1 MNPLNIE
8 PGDKSF
14 ARRARDRQA
23 SLTKPPG
30 SLGRLEDLAVRLA
43 AIQRTDHP
51 TTRGRAIVIFAG
63 DHGVTE
69 EGVSPYPSEVTG
81 QMLKNFVSGGAAI
94 NAIAGVADADVIVVD
109 VGTLEPG
116 TPADD
121 VDDDGAFHAR
131 SVRRGTR
138 NMVNV
143 PAMTKAELDEAL
155 EVGRSEAKLLDN
167 TALVGLG
174 EMGIGN
180 TTAASAMTAALTGLP
195 VARVTGAG
203 TGLDAA
209 GVRHK
214 SEVIER
220 ALARALENDATTEP
234 LRVLQSVGGLEIAAL
249 VGFCLQAAEQR
260 MAIVVDGFITT
271 AAFAVAWRLCPEIID
286 YAFFAHRSAEPG
298 HAALLEMMDVE
309 PMLDLSLRLGEGT
322 GAALAIPILD
332 AAVAAHN
339 EMATFESAGVSD
351 KTP

>member
-1 MNPLNIE
+1 
-8 PGDKSF
+8 
-14 ARRARDRQA
+14 
-23 SLTKPPG
+23 
-30 SLGRLEDLAVRLA
+30 
-43 AIQRTDHP
+43 
-51 TTRGRAIVIFAG
+51 
-63 DHGVTE
+63 
-69 EGVSPYPSEVTG
+69 
-81 QMLKNFVSGGAAI
+81 
-94 NAIAGVADADVIVVD
+94 
-109 VGTLEPG
+109 
-116 TPADD
+116 
-121 VDDDGAFHAR
+121 
-131 SVRRGTR
+131 
-138 NMVNV
+138 MVNE

-155 EVGRSEAKLLDN
+155 EVGRSEAKLLEN

-203 TGLDAA
+203 TGLDPAQ
-209 GVRHK
+209 VRHK
-214 SEVIER
+214 IEVIER
-220 ALARALENDATTEP
+220 ALARHATSEP

-249 VGFCLQAAEQR
+249 VGFCLQAAAQR

-309 PMLDLSLRLGEGT
+309 PMFDLSLRLGEGT

>member
-1 MNPLNIE
+1 MVTPQNIE
-8 PGDKSF
+8 PADTSF
-14 ARRARDRQA
+14 AERARERQA
-23 SLTKPPG
+23 NLTKPPG
-30 SLGRLEDLAVRLA
+30 SLGRLEELAVRLA
-43 AIQRTDHP
+43 AIQRTDDP
-51 TTRGRAIVIFAG
+51 RTRGRAIVIFAG

-69 EGVSPYPSEVTG
+69 DGVSSYPSEVTG
-81 QMLKNFVSGGAAI
+81 QMLKNFVAGGAAI

-116 TPADD
+116 VSGADA
-121 VDDDGAFHAR
+121 VDFRAR

-138 NMVNV
+138 NMVRE

-155 EVGRSEAKLLDN
+155 EVGMGEAKLLED

-195 VARVTGAG
+195 VARVTGPG
-203 TGLDAA
+203 TGLDSAEV
-209 GVRHK
+209 GHK
-214 SEVIER
+214 IEVVER
-220 ALARALENDATTEP
+220 ALALHDTSEP
-234 LRVLQSVGGLEIAAL
+234 LRALQNVGGLEIAAL
-249 VGFCLQAAEQR
+249 VGFCLQAAARR

-271 AAFAVAWRLCPEIID
+271 AAFAVAWRLCPEVLD

-309 PMLDLSLRLGEGT
+309 PLLDLSLRLGEGT

-339 EMATFESAGVSD
+339 EMATFASAGVTD
-351 KTP
+351 KTR